1 MAITLKCFMGSG
13 WLLNLAKRLCQ
24 QCIAIQFMILK
35 VWDFQDHAFYLLAH
49 EWINISFQVHE
60 LHLEVHELINL
71 WNFMNC
77 HTIHELWVHEF
88 KFMNIFKFINL
99 NKFMKFMKL
108 FYRGCILG
116 FASDNLYFVHTQ
128 AASNGCKRHFGR
140 KTCTVSITYLSKYN
154 FHI

>member
-1 MAITLKCFMGSG
+1 MLHGI
-13 WLLNLAKRLCQ
+13 WLVIELGQEIKPRNNEGAVFTNSWT
-24 QCIAIQFMILK
+24 AIQFMILK
-35 VWDFQDHAFYLLAH
+35 VWDFQDHVFYLLAH

-77 HTIHELWVHEF
+77 YTIYELWVHEF

-128 AASNGCKRHFGR
+128 AASNGCKRTLWKKNLYG
-140 KTCTVSITYLSKYN
+140 IYYISKQ
-154 FHI
+154 I